1 MKWFTPTLT
10 VIFTKHLLHHTISFP
25 GRENKYYCSLEDIL
39 TFNLHFSQNK
49 QRILPDI
56 VATTKDVPPDVQ
68 RHSKRVD
75 SDSDHTEER
84 LKAIFQLHSM
94 KLSEQTKTRRNSD
107 PDKACLT
114 RDLFPCD
121 AAESANTKRSSMSS
135 DSSSTKY
142 EDVKYKKL
150 EQKVK
155 KKVRI
160 DDSDHE
166 ESKHSKRSSSK
177 DNHNIIRDH
186 HHHGRSSRERDKS
199 QEGQTRL
206 TSSDVAHALL
216 QHRSSHNNNNNS
228 SGSSSLPSTP
238 QSLRRSSHGG
248 SLSSNIIIS
257 NSLNNSLSYLG
268 DDGGQGGGGYQ
279 ERRGSKGIIKPS
291 APRPV
296 FTSDSDHLH
305 AKVGYSNYQFH
316 DSSSR
321 PGFVFLGSSGH
332 VIAEC
337 TGHPSNNKII
347 VKTVRDSMDDDDER
361 GDKREVSLEEE
372 FDEDKI
378 YAAQILRTSVLI
390 FERLKSC
397 SQ

>member
-1 MKWFTPTLT
+1 M
-10 VIFTKHLLHHTISFP
+10 
-25 GRENKYYCSLEDIL
+25 
-39 TFNLHFSQNK
+39 
-49 QRILPDI
+49 
-56 VATTKDVPPDVQ
+56 
-68 RHSKRVD
+68 
-75 SDSDHTEER
+75 
-84 LKAIFQLHSM
+84 
-94 KLSEQTKTRRNSD
+94 
-107 PDKACLT
+107 
-114 RDLFPCD
+114 
-121 AAESANTKRSSMSS
+121 
-135 DSSSTKY
+135 
-142 EDVKYKKL
+142 
-150 EQKVK
+150 K

-177 DNHNIIRDH
+177 DNHNISRDH

-216 QHRSSHNNNNNS
+216 QHRSNHNNNNNNS

-257 NSLNNSLSYLG
+257 NSLNNSLNNLG

-378 YAAQILRTSVLI
+378 YAAQILRTISLN
-390 FERLKSC
+390 FEHLKSC

>member
-1 MKWFTPTLT
+1 M
-10 VIFTKHLLHHTISFP
+10 
-25 GRENKYYCSLEDIL
+25 
-39 TFNLHFSQNK
+39 
-49 QRILPDI
+49 
-56 VATTKDVPPDVQ
+56 
-68 RHSKRVD
+68 
-75 SDSDHTEER
+75 
-84 LKAIFQLHSM
+84 
-94 KLSEQTKTRRNSD
+94 
-107 PDKACLT
+107 
-114 RDLFPCD
+114 
-121 AAESANTKRSSMSS
+121 
-135 DSSSTKY
+135 
-142 EDVKYKKL
+142 
-150 EQKVK
+150 K

-177 DNHNIIRDH
+177 DNHNISRDH

-216 QHRSSHNNNNNS
+216 QHRSNHNNNNS

-257 NSLNNSLSYLG
+257 NSLNNSLNNLG

-378 YAAQILRTSVLI
+378 YAAQILRTISLN